1 MAMTRTDG
9 GEALSLD
16 ALPAEDSTEDGRSS
30 APPGVLGHL
39 RAVWKE
45 YVAENRKGW
54 SRLVDEQV
62 KDPSLD

>member
-1 MAMTRTDG
+1 MAMTQTDG

-16 ALPAEDSTEDGRSS
+16 AVQADEAAGDGRSS